1 MVGFTSQV
9 VAGTVFQVK
18 IRVAEG
24 ETGCVHVRIMRPL
37 PHTGQDPEIQAW
49 EVDRTESSPFT
60 FGQTDVEM
68 KDESQPQTMS
78 ISSMVNQQEVT
89 MLQDMGFSKDVAEKA
104 LFLVQ
109 GGGVPKAMEWIE
121 AHMDDADFQ
130 EPLVIVGQAESKPK
144 STLTPEE
151 KLAKAKELQERA
163 RAIRA
168 KKEAENAKESEEIRK
183 RMDKEIAAAKK
194 QAEE

>member
-1 MVGFTSQV
+1 
-9 VAGTVFQVK
+9 
-18 IRVAEG
+18 
-24 ETGCVHVRIMRPL
+24 
-37 PHTGQDPEIQAW
+37 
-49 EVDRTESSPFT
+49 
-60 FGQTDVEM
+60 
-68 KDESQPQTMS
+68 
-78 ISSMVNQQEVT
+78 

-144 STLTPEE
+144 SNLTPEE

-168 KKEAENAKESEEIRK
+168 KKEAENAKESEEMRK
-183 RMDKEIAAAKK
+183 RIDKEMAAAKK
-194 QAEE
+194 KAEE